1 MNRKKALILIMALE
15 LILLGILAMVFM
27 YGMIDLTAFIVTFVV
42 ISFVSSIL
50 TIIAVRKLPEK

>member
-27 YGMIDLTAFIVTFVV
+27 YGMINLTAFIVTFVV
-42 ISFVSSIL
+42 ISFVSSVL
-50 TIIAVRKLPEK
+50 TIIAVRKLPET